1 MKIVVEQ
8 SALVAATARVAS
20 VVEARNTIA
29 ILSNLLIDATPDGE
43 VWLTAT
49 DLDIEIRARMDAK
62 VEADGQVCVGASSLS
77 EIARNAPKGAEV
89 SLVHDTAKD
98 PRLQV
103 RFGKSRYQLPVLP
116 AEDFPVFGE
125 RIDDTAMSVPAGELA
140 GLLSRTHFAQSTET
154 TRYYLNGTAL
164 QIVAVDGVAMLRTIA
179 TDGHRLA
186 LDECPAPEGASMA
199 AIIVPRKTVA
209 EIRRLL
215 DGLAASVD
223 VRTSPKGIT
232 VRTDDV
238 RLSSKVIDGHF
249 PDYERVI
256 PRRWA
261 REIEIDRAVLT
272 GAVKRVS
279 LISGDKARTV
289 KFTLDDGVLAL
300 TVNNMETGTAREEI
314 EIVDDG
320 ALFETG
326 FNSKYVLDALG
337 QSEGK
342 SVVLRLPESGGD
354 PGRLDPHPSDS
365 AAAGALCV
373 LMPVRV

>member
-1 MKIVVEQ
+1 MKVVAEQ

-49 DLDIEIRARMDAK
+49 DQDIEIRARMEAK
-62 VEADGQVCVGASSLS
+62 VEEIGQICVGATSLS

-89 SLVHDTAKD
+89 SLTHDLAKD

-103 RFGKSRYQLPVLP
+103 RFGKSRYQLPSLP
-116 AEDFPVFGE
+116 AGDFPIFGE

-154 TRYYLNGTAL
+154 TCYYLNGTAL
-164 QIVAVDGVAMLRTIA
+164 QIVAVEGVPMLRTIA

-215 DGLAASVD
+215 DGLAASVE

-314 EIVDDG
+314 EIIDNG
-320 ALFETG
+320 PLFETG

-342 SVVLRLPESGGD
+342 SVVLRLPDDSGA

-365 AAAGALCV
+365 SAAGALCV

>member
-20 VVEARNTIA
+20 VVEAKNVIP

-62 VEADGQVCVGASSLS
+62 VEADGQVCVGAMSLA
-77 EIARNAPKGAEV
+77 EIARDAPKGAEV
-89 SLVHDTAKD
+89 SLTFDPAKD

-103 RFGKSRYQLPVLP
+103 RFGKSRYQLLALP
-116 AEDFPVFGE
+116 AGDFPTFGE
-125 RIDDTAMSVPAGELA
+125 RIDEAEMSLPAGEFA
-140 GLLSRTHFAQSTET
+140 GLLTRTHFAQSADQ

-164 QIVAVDGVAMLRTIA
+164 QIVAVRGEAMLRTIA
-179 TDGHRLA
+179 TDGLRLA
-186 LDECPAPEGASMA
+186 LDECPAPQGASMA
-199 AIIVPRKTVA
+199 SIIIPRKTVA

-215 DGLAASVD
+215 EGMAASVT
-223 VRTSPKGIT
+223 VQTSPKGIAI
-232 VRTDDV
+232 RTENV

-256 PRRWA
+256 PRHWA
-261 REIEIDRAVLT
+261 REIEIDRATLT

-279 LISGDKARTV
+279 RITGDKARTV
-289 KFTLDDGVLAL
+289 KFTLDQGVLVL
-300 TVNNMETGTAREEI
+300 TVNNMETGTGREEI
-314 EIVDDG
+314 EIIDDG
-320 ALFETG
+320 ALFEAG
-326 FNSKYVLDALG
+326 FNSKFVLDALG
-337 QSEGK
+337 QSDGK
-342 SVVLRLPESGGD
+342 SVVLRLPENAAD

-365 AAAGALCV
+365 TAAGALCV
-373 LMPVRV
+373 LMPVRA

>member
-62 VEADGQVCVGASSLS
+62 VEADGQVCIGASSLS

-103 RFGKSRYQLPVLP
+103 RFGKARYQLPVLP

-125 RIDDTAMSVPAGELA
+125 RFDDTAMSVPAGELA

-164 QIVAVDGVAMLRTIA
+164 QIVAVEGVAMLRTIA

-232 VRTDDV
+232 VRTDEV

-314 EIVDDG
+314 EIVDGG

>member
-125 RIDDTAMSVPAGELA
+125 RIDDTAMSVPAGELV

-164 QIVAVDGVAMLRTIA
+164 QIVAVEGVAMLRTIA

-289 KFTLDDGVLAL
+289 KFTLDNGVLAL

-314 EIVDDG
+314 EIIDDG

-365 AAAGALCV
+365 AAAGALSV